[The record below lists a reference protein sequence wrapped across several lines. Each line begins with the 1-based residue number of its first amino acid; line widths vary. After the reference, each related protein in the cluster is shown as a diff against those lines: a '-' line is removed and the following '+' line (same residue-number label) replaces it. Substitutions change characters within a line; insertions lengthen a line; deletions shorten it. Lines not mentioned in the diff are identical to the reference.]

1 MGAFQYTVFVVIIEG
16 SRTGESK
23 LGVNEMDQNMK
34 FMQIAM
40 KYLPE
45 AKQSL
50 GEQEIELDLEKM
62 QPLLQLFLK
71 AMEDAYEL
79 GKQDAQE

>member
-1 MGAFQYTVFVVIIEG
+1 
-16 SRTGESK
+16 
-23 LGVNEMDQNMK
+23 MK

-40 KYLPE
+40 KYFPE

-50 GEQEIELDLEKM
+50 SEQDIELDLEKM

-79 GKQDAQE
+79 GKQDAQK